1 MQNPFI
7 ENRVSI
13 LAYLIVWALL
23 TLNHIIV
30 LVFMV
35 KLDST
40 TAFYE
45 AITYNISFMI
55 IALALWYPSIY
66 LSVDKNKFWKTLIN
80 HTAGGII
87 TSIIWIYTG
96 FFILSNSIDDTNY
109 LSFLNDSLIWRFN
122 IGLIFYAI
130 TVIFYY
136 VAYYYKGYKEKA
148 RQESELK
155 ALVKDAELKKLKY
168 QINPHFIFNSLNS
181 ISSLTI
187 SDADKAREMIIKL
200 SNFMRRTLSKN
211 ENQMIALRDEIS
223 NSSLYME
230 IEKIRFGDG
239 IEFIENI
246 SDDCKGIQIP
256 SMILQPLFENAIK
269 HGVYESMEKITIKL
283 SCRKDEKYFVITLQN
298 NFDPD
303 GISRKGEGIGI
314 QNIKS
319 RLKLIYNQDNLIT
332 HDILNNIFTVNVY
345 IPLT

>member
-7 ENRVSI
+7 ENRTSI
-13 LAYLIVWALL
+13 LSYLIVWAML

-30 LVFMV
+30 LKFMV
-35 KLDST
+35 GLSSNI
-40 TAFYE
+40 AFYD
-45 AITYNISFMI
+45 AIAYNISFMI

-66 LSVDKNKFWKTLIN
+66 LSLDKNRFWKTFVN

-87 TSIIWIYTG
+87 TAILWVYVG
-96 FFILSNSIDDTNY
+96 FFILSNSVEDESYIN
-109 LSFLNDSLIWRFN
+109 FLNASLIWRFN
-122 IGLIFYAI
+122 LGLIFYAI

-136 VAYYYKGYKEKA
+136 VAYYYKGFKEKA
-148 RQESELK
+148 RQESELR

-181 ISSLTI
+181 ISSLTL
-187 SDADKAREMIIKL
+187 SDSSKARDMIIKL
-200 SNFMRRTLSKN
+200 SNFLRKTLSQN
-211 ENQMIALRDEIS
+211 ENQMTSLKEEIY
-223 NSSLYME
+223 NTRLYME

-239 IEFIENI
+239 IEFVENI
-246 SDDCKGIQIP
+246 SDDCKGTQIP

-269 HGVYESMEKITIKL
+269 HGVYESMEKITIRL

-298 NFDPD
+298 NFDPE
-303 GISRKGEGIGI
+303 GVSRKGEGIGLP
-314 QNIKS
+314 NIKN

-332 HDILNNIFTVNVY
+332 YDKLNNMFTVNVY

>member
-7 ENRVSI
+7 ENRASI
-13 LAYLIVWALL
+13 LSYLVVWALL
-23 TLNHIIV
+23 TLNHIVV
-30 LVFMV
+30 LRF
-35 KLDST
+35 LIGLSGNISLYD
-40 TAFYE
+40 AL
-45 AITYNISFMI
+45 AYNISFMI

-66 LSVDKNKFWKTLIN
+66 LSIDKNRFWKTLLN

-87 TSIIWIYTG
+87 TSIIWIYLG
-96 FFILSNSIDDTNY
+96 YFILSNSIEDDSY
-109 LSFLNDSLIWRFN
+109 ISFLNSSLVWRFN
-122 IGLIFYAI
+122 LGLIFYAI

-136 VAYYYKGYKEKA
+136 VAYYYKSFKEKA
-148 RQESELK
+148 RQESELR
-155 ALVKDAELKKLKY
+155 ALVKEAELKKLKY

-187 SDADKAREMIIKL
+187 SDSDKARDMIIKL
-200 SNFMRRTLSKN
+200 SNFMRKTLSRN
-211 ENQMIALRDEIS
+211 ENQMISLKDEIA

-239 IEFIENI
+239 IEFVESI
-246 SDDCKGIQIP
+246 SDDCKGVQIP
-256 SMILQPLFENAIK
+256 SMVLQPLFENAIK

-298 NFDPD
+298 NFDAD
-303 GISRKGEGIGI
+303 GISRKGEGIGLK
-314 QNIKS
+314 NINQ

-332 HDILNNIFTVNVY
+332 YDKLNNIFTVNVY